1 MTITNIYVPD
11 NRLSK
16 YMKQKLTKLTEG
28 IDSSTKGIV
37 DFNTPLSTIDRTVSR
52 RKEIRGLE

>member
-37 DFNTPLSTIDRTVSR
+37 DFNTPLSTTDRTVKQKKR
-52 RKEIRGLE
+52 NWRT